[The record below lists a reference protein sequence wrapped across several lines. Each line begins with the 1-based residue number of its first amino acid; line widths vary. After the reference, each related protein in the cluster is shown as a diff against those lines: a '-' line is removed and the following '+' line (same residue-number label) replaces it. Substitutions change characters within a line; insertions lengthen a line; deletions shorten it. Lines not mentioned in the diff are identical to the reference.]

1 LQRLTQFYVLTAAGI
16 AGKIRGLVIG
26 HVVAPPYVVR
36 TLSVSG
42 VGGKGDVV
50 FFHLCSYNYFVHES

>member
-1 LQRLTQFYVLTAAGI
+1 VLTAAGI

-26 HVVAPPYVVR
+26 HVVVALPYVVR